1 MAATFPASPTNGQ
14 VAEVGGRFY
23 TWNSTTGVW
32 ENIGATSGFATI
44 ANLAVTGTVTATT
57 VTATSVVGD
66 GSGLTGA
73 IPGTGLFKGNNGSDG
88 DASAAGNLFRIN
100 SQTLTANVTISSTEN
115 ASVTGPLTVADGIV
129 LTVEG
134 NLSIT

>member
-44 ANLAVTGTVTATT
+44 ANLSVTGTVTATT
-57 VTATSVVGD
+57 IEGD
-66 GSGLTGA
+66 GSGLSGA
-73 IPGTGLFKGNNGSDG
+73 IPGTGLFKGNNGSSG
-88 DASAAGNLFRIN
+88 DATSADNLFRIN

-115 ASVTGPLTVADGIV
+115 ASVTGPLTVADGVV